1 MIHWFK
7 EEVISQGRQRI
18 CNIRASLLLAI
29 CLCALLGIAA
39 CSTAPAE
46 SSVDYFKRHS
56 GVDLMAYG
64 VDVGGLFP
72 PADRFNEQAE
82 LSHGR
87 IRFAL
92 LSAYPPGTR
101 KEFIFPES
109 ELQAVRMYE
118 ALYVQ
123 TGDGKYTSRVRG
135 GATREFQMLVD
146 SPEEK
151 YQRSVSSVIFLTPWR
166 HQINFE
172 FSAENTLLDI
182 KVNPS
187 SGK

>member
-7 EEVISQGRQRI
+7 DGIASNWRQKI
-18 CNIRASLLLAI
+18 CGVCIPLPFLLS
-29 CLCALLGIAA
+29 LCALLSIAA
-39 CSTAPAE
+39 CATAPPE
-46 SSVDYFKRHS
+46 SNVDYFKRRS
-56 GVDLMAYG
+56 GIDLTAFG
-64 VDVGGLFP
+64 TEAGGLFP

-82 LSHGR
+82 LSRGQ

-101 KEFIFPES
+101 KESIFPEN
-109 ELQAVRMYE
+109 ETQAMRMYE
-118 ALYVQ
+118 ARYAQ
-123 TGDGKYTSRVRG
+123 IGDGKYTYRVREG
-135 GATREFQMLVD
+135 VTREFQMIVN

-151 YQRSVSSVIFLTPWR
+151 YQRLVSSVIFLTAWR
-166 HQINFE
+166 YQINFE